1 MNGGIILQHSVW
13 KNFQCI
19 LVLDHNYLNN
29 IFQWINLQKSITW
42 RIEFTA
48 PGHFTSNTLC
58 EKGFLLIGTPL
69 IGWQIPPLTV
79 TRPLRTLWCDRTVA
93 EIMKNYQNVQ
103 NFIIWGCPC
112 PPLPGETLLYWRQKN
127 KRLPL
132 TSSEKIFLNILCSK
146 NFFSNEKIGK
156 CPWKIWL
163 TQRLTQLCFP
173 CE

>member
-1 MNGGIILQHSVW
+1 MV
-13 KNFQCI
+13 CI
-19 LVLDHNYLNN
+19 QLL
-29 IFQWINLQKSITW
+29 S
-42 RIEFTA
+42 A
-48 PGHFTSNTLC
+48 
-58 EKGFLLIGTPL
+58 GFLLIGTPL
-69 IGWQIPPLTV
+69 IGWKIPSPTV
-79 TRPLRTLWCDRTVA
+79 TRPLGALSYDRTFA
-93 EIMKNYQNVQ
+93 QIIKNYQNVQ
-103 NFIIWGCPC
+103 NLIIWGCPC
-112 PPLPGETLLYWRQKN
+112 PPGPLSYPHQEKNFQRKTLLYWRQKN